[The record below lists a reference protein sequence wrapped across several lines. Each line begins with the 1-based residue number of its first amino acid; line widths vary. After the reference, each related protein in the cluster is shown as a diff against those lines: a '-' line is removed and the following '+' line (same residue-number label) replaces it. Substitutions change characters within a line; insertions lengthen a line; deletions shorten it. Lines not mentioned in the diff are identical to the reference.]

1 MSASV
6 VFGLIGWRASAFVA
20 RVTIGLVMLCLPWP
34 ALAVAAASAPHIY
47 WANTF
52 ASSIGRAN
60 IDGTGV
66 NPSFAST
73 GALPFEVA
81 VDGQHIYWATPGAI
95 GSANLDSTG
104 VNNHFVTG
112 LGDNLNGVAVDG
124 QHVYW
129 ADGFGS
135 GGGPGIVGRA
145 NLDGMSVNQ
154 KFITGHDEVTGVAV
168 EGQHIYWSNYDSG
181 QIGTANLDGTDAS
194 NYFIGAS
201 NPTAIAVNAQYIYWA
216 NDVSATIGRASL
228 DGSSVNQS
236 LITGLHE
243 PKAVA
248 VDGQHVYWANG
259 GSHSIGRAN
268 LDGTGVNQNFITGV
282 GDLSGVAVS
291 PPVGLTAPAVLF
303 KFRLAAAGPRSVVP
317 GKFATYRI
325 TVGDVRLRHE
335 HAHAA
340 TNVEIIITSA
350 GRLVRRVL
358 VSTLASGRTHTVRV
372 RLRVPRRVHGPF
384 CVTAAAID
392 KNAQDV
398 IAHNCAP
405 VAR

>member
-6 VFGLIGWRASAFVA
+6 VFGLIGSRASALLTRLTIVV
-20 RVTIGLVMLCLPWP
+20 VTLCLAWP
-34 ALAVAAASAPHIY
+34 TLAVAAAPAPHIY

-60 IDGTGV
+60 IDGTGA
-66 NPSFAST
+66 NPSFAIT

-81 VDGQHIYWATPGAI
+81 VDGQHMYWATPGAI
-95 GSANLDSTG
+95 GSAKLDGTG
-104 VNNHFVTG
+104 VNNNFVTG
-112 LGDNLNGVAVDG
+112 LGNNLNGVAVDA

-135 GGGPGIVGRA
+135 AGGPGIVGRA
-145 NLDGMSVNQ
+145 NLNGMSVNQ
-154 KFITGHDEVTGVAV
+154 NFITGHDEVTGVAV
-168 EGQHIYWSNYDSG
+168 EGQHIYWSDYDSG
-181 QIGTANLDGTDAS
+181 QIGTANLDGSDAS
-194 NYFIGAS
+194 NYFVNAS
-201 NPTAIAVNAQYIYWA
+201 NPTAIAVNSQYIYWA

-228 DGSSVNQS
+228 DGSSVNPS
-236 LITGLHE
+236 LVTGLNE

-268 LDGTGVNQNFITGV
+268 LDGTGVNQNFITGA

-291 PPVGLTAPAVLF
+291 PPIGLTAPAVLF
-303 KFRLAAAGPRSVVP
+303 KLRLAAAGPRSVAA
-317 GKFATYRI
+317 GKFAIYRV
-325 TVGDVRLRHE
+325 TVSDVPLRH
-335 HAHAA
+335 ARAQAA
-340 TNVEIIITSA
+340 KNVEIVITSA

-358 VSTLASGRTHTVRV
+358 VPTLQSGRTHTVHV
-372 RLRVPRRVHGPF
+372 RLRVPSRVHGPF

-398 IAHNCAP
+398 IAHDCAP